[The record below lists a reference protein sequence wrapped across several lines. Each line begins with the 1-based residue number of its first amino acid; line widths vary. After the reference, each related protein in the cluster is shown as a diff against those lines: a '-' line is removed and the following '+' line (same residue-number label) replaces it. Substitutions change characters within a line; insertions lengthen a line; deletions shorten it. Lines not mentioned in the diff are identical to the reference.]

1 LDAGLHEFTLIE
13 LEDGQSVNIKNICV
27 NDILRFGEKVV
38 GIVKID
44 ATDIIGVY
52 EYILED
58 GSKIKGSGNIQVK
71 DPSLGNFNTFDLEGK
86 EISNTKYLYHLLT
99 DRGDFVVNGIRLGDY
114 NSGIEKYISSD
125 GARNISEI
133 F

>member
-1 LDAGLHEFTLIE
+1 MKKKDLP
-13 LEDGQSVNIKNICV
+13 LEDKKSWEDYTKSPS
-27 NDILRFGEKVV
+27 DIYDKEK
-38 GIVKID
+38 KI
-44 ATDIIGVY
+44 T
-52 EYILED
+52 ED